1 MPAPSTVIVP
11 LADALKQMLEG
22 LDFAPAVKAYRWA
35 PSMVATVPAAVIDIP
50 EVRRTGIDEPEE
62 QLGSDD
68 WTLTFPVELL
78 VDLAVADRDQTRVV
92 ELLEAFIAAV
102 DANPSLGF
110 PIVEDSKVVAGT
122 PGYDLSEEARP
133 LLTYDC
139 EVQVLVRVPTA
150 P

>member
-11 LADALKQMLEG
+11 LADALKALLEG

-110 PIVEDSKVVAGT
+110 PIVDDSKVVAGT

>member
-78 VDLAVADRDQTRVV
+78 VDLAVAETATDPRRR
-92 ELLEAFIAAV
+92 AARGV
-102 DANPSLGF
+102 HRCRRRQP
-110 PIVEDSKVVAGT
+110 VA
-122 PGYDLSEEARP
+122 
-133 LLTYDC
+133 
-139 EVQVLVRVPTA
+139 RVPDRRRLQGHRRH
-150 P
+150 PQLRPV

>member
-1 MPAPSTVIVP
+1 MPQPSTVITP
-11 LADALKQMLEG
+11 LAQALSALLQG
-22 LDFAPAVKAYRWA
+22 IDFQPAVTAYWPA
-35 PSMVATVPAAVIDIP
+35 PSSAIKPPAAVIDIP

-78 VDLAVADRDQTRVV
+78 VDLAVAERDQLRIVD
-92 ELLEAFIAAV
+92 LLEAVVAAV

-110 PIVEDSKVVAGT
+110 PIVDDSKVVAAV
-122 PGYDLSEEARP
+122 PAFDLTEEARP
-133 LLTYDC
+133 LLTYDL

-150 P
+150 

>member
-110 PIVEDSKVVAGT
+110 PIVDDSKVVAGT
-122 PGYDLSEEARP
+122 PSFDLSEEARP
-133 LLTYDC
+133 LLTYD
-139 EVQVLVRVPTA
+139 
-150 P
+150 